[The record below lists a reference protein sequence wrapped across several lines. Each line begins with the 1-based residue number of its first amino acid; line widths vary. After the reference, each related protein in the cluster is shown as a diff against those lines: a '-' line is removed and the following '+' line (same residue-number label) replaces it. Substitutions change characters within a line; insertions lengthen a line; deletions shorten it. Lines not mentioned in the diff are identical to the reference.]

1 MIGDMQQPGPRGR
14 PSSSG
19 AARSRA
25 REQPAD
31 DWLGD
36 ISDYDWSEHAAEH
49 DERDDATT
57 SREGLVAVA
66 DDTGRPTSGAV
77 DAAEA
82 RRAVVERRRIVAGLV
97 IAAVLG
103 VVIVVAL
110 VLLRGGSET
119 AVTPPATTTTPATT
133 TPSTTTTT
141 TTPTATQETPT
152 QQTPNTTP
160 STTTPA
166 TGASSFT
173 LPEGTKLRLGEGD
186 PGLVRQLQA
195 VPGHRRV
202 RPRFRRRHL
211 WARHGGGRDRV
222 PAGQR
227 PLRRRRRRPRDGGR
241 AEQRHRCRLI
251 GNGEVVY
258 ARVGLESATGR
269 TARAATARLALELW
283 PRVVRPGERRP
294 SLRDPVRE
302 RDPVVH
308 GLGLGPFTL
317 HRLERGETSL
327 ETASVRLELP
337 QPGLGRRGSGE
348 EQLQEEDGASGLG
361 RFGVVVEPRTESRP
375 SANAT
380 ELMRSST
387 SRDKAI
393 LRYTAA
399 GHGSS
404 ILSVPSAHSYVLAFL
419 TR

>member
-133 TPSTTTTT
+133 TPATTTPSTTT

-186 PGLVRQLQA
+186 PGLVRQLQESLVTAGYDPGSADGTFGPATEAA
-195 VPGHRRV
+195 VTAFQQDNG
-202 RPRFRRRHL
+202 L
-211 WARHGGGRDRV
+211 SA
-222 PAGQR
+222 
-227 PLRRRRRRPRDGGR
+227 DG
-241 AEQRHRCRLI
+241 
-251 GNGEVVY
+251 VV
-258 ARVGLESATGR
+258 
-269 TARAATARLALELW
+269 
-283 PRVVRPGERRP
+283 
-294 SLRDPVRE
+294 
-302 RDPVVH
+302 
-308 GLGLGPFTL
+308 GP
-317 HRLERGETSL
+317 
-327 ETASVRLELP
+327 ETAAALN
-337 QPGLGRRGSGE
+337 
-348 EQLQEEDGASGLG
+348 
-361 RFGVVVEPRTESRP
+361 
-375 SANAT
+375 SA
-380 ELMRSST
+380 
-387 SRDKAI
+387 I
-393 LRYTAA
+393 AA
-399 GHGSS
+399 G
-404 ILSVPSAHSYVLAFL
+404 
-419 TR
+419 

>member
-119 AVTPPATTTTPATT
+119 AVTAGPATTTTPATT

-141 TTPTATQETPT
+141 PTTTQETPT

-186 PGLVRQLQA
+186 PGLVRQLQQSLVTAGYDPGSADGTFGPATEAA
-195 VPGHRRV
+195 VTAFQQDNG
-202 RPRFRRRHL
+202 L
-211 WARHGGGRDRV
+211 SA
-222 PAGQR
+222 
-227 PLRRRRRRPRDGGR
+227 DG
-241 AEQRHRCRLI
+241 
-251 GNGEVVY
+251 VV
-258 ARVGLESATGR
+258 
-269 TARAATARLALELW
+269 
-283 PRVVRPGERRP
+283 
-294 SLRDPVRE
+294 
-302 RDPVVH
+302 
-308 GLGLGPFTL
+308 GP
-317 HRLERGETSL
+317 
-327 ETASVRLELP
+327 ETAAALN
-337 QPGLGRRGSGE
+337 
-348 EQLQEEDGASGLG
+348 
-361 RFGVVVEPRTESRP
+361 
-375 SANAT
+375 SA
-380 ELMRSST
+380 
-387 SRDKAI
+387 I
-393 LRYTAA
+393 AA
-399 GHGSS
+399 G
-404 ILSVPSAHSYVLAFL
+404 
-419 TR
+419 